1 MNPGNDHLW
10 LLTFKKETSRH
21 YLLSDGIKQYYLF
34 LKTKKNKIKTNQIS
48 GSH

>member
-10 LLTFKKETSRH
+10 LLAFKKETSRH

-34 LKTKKNKIKTNQIS
+34 LKTNKKKTK
-48 GSH
+48 